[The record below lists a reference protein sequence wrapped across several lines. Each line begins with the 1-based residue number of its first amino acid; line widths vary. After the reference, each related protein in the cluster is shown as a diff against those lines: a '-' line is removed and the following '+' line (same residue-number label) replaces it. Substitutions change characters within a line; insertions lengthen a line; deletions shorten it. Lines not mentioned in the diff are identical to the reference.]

1 MPSLSS
7 YGAAR
12 SNSFPIASAAH
23 MTPVLRALR
32 RRRGLTQAALGE
44 LLGVTK
50 ARVSAI
56 ESDPGVVSIG
66 QLLDIL
72 SRLGARV
79 VIDIDAAPNATTHV
93 AERAPA
99 TGEW

>member
-1 MPSLSS
+1 MNVPSS
-7 YGAAR
+7 YHAVG
-12 SNSFPIASAAH
+12 SSSFPIASAGNL
-23 MTPVLRALR
+23 TPLLRALR

-44 LLGVTK
+44 MLGVTK

-72 SRLGARV
+72 SRLGAHV
-79 VIDIDAAPNATTHV
+79 VIDVGVAPDATPHV